1 MQRNGLAP
9 GCDARVAMRDIMST
23 KLTTL
28 AAAGALCS
36 AHWRLRLLA
45 RRPHWVK
52 PQVLRPTHRFLRV
65 YFVNTTKLGQ
75 PNRKRQGP
83 RRRHSGLA
91 WSTPWTLFSGR
102 VQFLRQAGSLKSVSN
117 SPPALI
123 SLSVKRAMA
132 PEGAN
137 FCWLHAGRH

>member
-9 GCDARVAMRDIMST
+9 GCEARVAMRDIMST

-75 PNRKRQGP
+75 PNRKRHGP
-83 RRRHSGLA
+83 RRRHSGPGLVN
-91 WSTPWTLFSGR
+91 TLDIVQRQSSIPAAGRLVEVR
-102 VQFLRQAGSLKSVSN
+102 VQLTA
-117 SPPALI
+117 
-123 SLSVKRAMA
+123 RADFA
-132 PEGAN
+132 
-137 FCWLHAGRH
+137 FCQKGDGP